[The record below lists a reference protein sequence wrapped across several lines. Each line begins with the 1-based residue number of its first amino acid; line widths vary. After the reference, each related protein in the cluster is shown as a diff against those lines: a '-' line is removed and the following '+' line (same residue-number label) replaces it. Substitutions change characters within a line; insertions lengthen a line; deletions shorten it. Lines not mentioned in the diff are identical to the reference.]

1 MKHFYII
8 VNAGKDDAVDM
19 KLNISEYLESR
30 GATCKTSSGE
40 FSKGCPFTFIGDVPP
55 ETECI
60 ITLGGD
66 GTRSVQ
72 PESWQ
77 EAGFRSSVSTWER
90 LAI

>member
-66 GTRSVQ
+66 GTLIRAARDL
-72 PESWQ
+72 
-77 EAGFRSSVSTWER
+77 AGSGIPIIGINMGT
-90 LAI
+90 LGY